1 MEEQASE
8 IELTKRGVLR
18 AGLGIGAGSALSRPV
33 AARPEPSPGPVAVTN
48 DARPG
53 SRKFESPGSPSR
65 AAYRALAAVERQVT
79 QRSGSSDFD
88 RTVNAVEY
96 LGLGSND
103 AVNEALER
111 ADAAGDLDG
120 VRLRFPAGTYRV
132 ADDVNISPAG
142 PFGIV
147 GPRAVFRVDPG
158 VRCELNVH
166 TGSRG
171 LFEGF
176 TIDQRADRAAV
187 SLLLETDD
195 HIDARGLTFRGPV
208 EAVGDDQQALVRPVA
223 TSREASV
230 RIENLRAVG
239 GTNAGSHAWV
249 RPESPPPG
257 HVAGGVPGAFVGES
271 NVGVVQF
278 VEPVLHGWE
287 NGLYASRTPGAV
299 QVVGGTFVNNNNT
312 AVRIS
317 GAESFCDGA
326 TVVLD
331 AGRWPDGRPGRFTIG
346 EIQGVSGVRSETG
359 PLNKEGARFRNLDV
373 RARRLDRCPGL
384 VVYDGSA
391 ATGRMH
397 NCRLTNDIDG
407 TPAVRID
414 EPGTG
419 PHPASTGPQAIRMD
433 RIEIRGSATGGPAVS
448 GTDARPNTV
457 LADSCVRL
465 PGAGPASIVGVTTR
479 NVGYGADCTASQ
491 GTDGPVGAPPGT
503 PEVRDLTVR
512 PPSPDPGLSGLGLL
526 VAAGALVSFGTAT
539 LVPALRDRLR
549 K

>member
-1 MEEQASE
+1 MEEPSSDFE
-8 IELTKRGVLR
+8 CTKRGFLR
-18 AGLGIGAGSALSRPV
+18 AGLGVGAGSALSRPV
-33 AARPEPSPGPVAVTN
+33 AARPPAGPDSVAVTN
-48 DARPG
+48 DARPHRG
-53 SRKFESPGSPSR
+53 RFETPGSPSR
-65 AAYRALAAVERQVT
+65 AAYRALATVERQVT
-79 QRSGSSDFD
+79 QRSGSSGFD

-96 LGLGSND
+96 LGLGSNGPL
-103 AVNEALER
+103 NEALER
-111 ADAAGDLDG
+111 ADAGGDLDG
-120 VRLRFPAGTYRV
+120 VRLKFPAGTYRI
-132 ADDVNISPAG
+132 AGDVSISPAG

-147 GPRAVFRVDPG
+147 GPRAVFRVDSG

-166 TGSRG
+166 TDSRG
-171 LFEGF
+171 LFEGV

-187 SLLLETDD
+187 SVLLSTDD
-195 HIDARGLTFRGPV
+195 HLDARGLTFRGPA
-208 EAVGDDQQALVRPVA
+208 EAIDDDQQALVRPVA
-223 TSREASV
+223 TNRAASV

-257 HVAGGVPGAFVGES
+257 HVAGGVPAAFVGTA
-271 NVGVVQF
+271 NRGVVQF
-278 VEPVLHGWE
+278 VEPTLHGWE

-299 QVVGGTFVNNNNT
+299 QVIGGSFVNNNNT

-326 TVVLD
+326 TIVLD
-331 AGRWPDGRPGRFTIG
+331 ASRWPDDRPGRFTIG

-373 RARRLDRCPGL
+373 RARNLARCPGL
-384 VVYDGSA
+384 VVFEGSA
-391 ATGRMH
+391 GTGRLH
-397 NCRLTNDIDG
+397 NCRLTTDIDG

-414 EPGTG
+414 APGTG
-419 PHPASTGPQAIRMD
+419 PHRASTGPQAIRMD
-433 RIEIRGSATGGPAVS
+433 RIEIRGSATDGPAVS
-448 GTDARPNTV
+448 GTDARPNSV

-465 PGAGPASIVGVTTR
+465 PSAGPASIVGVTTR

-491 GTDGPVGAPPGT
+491 GTDEPVGTPSET
-503 PEVRDLTVR
+503 PEVRNLTVQ
-512 PPSPDPGLSGLGLL
+512 PPSPEPGLSGLGLL

-549 K
+549 R